1 MVSGAQNL
9 KVTTRNDM
17 CSAVIFP
24 DLIYPYNRRYKIDK
38 MNMHLS
44 NFNSTESSTRFMHLK
59 FLPEL
64 SFYLIM
70 LQ

>member
-9 KVTTRNDM
+9 KVTTRNDIY
-17 CSAVIFP
+17 SAVFFP
-24 DLIYPYNRRYKIDK
+24 DLIYPYNRRYKIEK

-44 NFNSTESSTRFMHLK
+44 NLNYTESSTRFMHLK
-59 FLPEL
+59 FLREL